1 MQKSREI
8 FYSGYVPE
16 ACLKCGMIEGGELKY
31 LTVDISPDFYQDTE
45 LKKKQKQ
52 ELKTLLGE

>member
-1 MQKSREI
+1 MERS

-31 LTVDISPDFYQDTE
+31 LTVDISPDFYQDTR